1 MRQRVVKT
9 LHAKGLQGYGN
20 KMDNQD
26 DSGINLV
33 NDGPQEKGEGPGD
46 PSLPIDTT
54 LDDLVLQFSQIC
66 ASLMEIPESHKVMSL
81 VC

>member
-1 MRQRVVKT
+1 
-9 LHAKGLQGYGN
+9 
-20 KMDNQD
+20 MDNQD

-54 LDDLVLQFSQIC
+54 LNDLVLQFSQIR
-66 ASLMEIPESHKVMSL
+66 ASLMEIPQSHKVMSL
-81 VC
+81 VW